1 MTRAL
6 KVLVAASVGC
16 LLAGLAAATWAVS
29 AGAARPGSTSAP
41 TEKGSAL
48 DVVIAAPLPSGSP
61 LRGGSVRVVPLGGQ
75 APYRVD
81 LFVDGDWV
89 GRDETAPY
97 LPAWPERGA
106 GRHELKAKVTDADG
120 TVRYSAAVPVHLGGV
135 STTDA
140 TVRKVW
146 GPDPR

>member
-6 KVLVAASVGC
+6 KLLVAASVGC

-29 AGAARPGSTSAP
+29 AGAARPGSTAAP
-41 TEKGSAL
+41 TEPGTAL
-48 DVVIAAPLPSGSP
+48 DVVIAAPLPAGSP

-89 GRDETAPY
+89 GRDDAAPY
-97 LPAWPERGA
+97 LPAWPERVA

-120 TVRYSAAVPVHLGGV
+120 TVRYSAAVPVQLRGAP
-135 STTDA
+135 TTDA
-140 TVRKVW
+140 TGRKVW
-146 GPDPR
+146 DSDPW